1 MPVKSLLRRLAAPAM
16 VGMMTMALN
25 NVVDAIYV
33 GHGVGPLGLTGV
45 TLAFPVMM
53 LLMAIG
59 QMFGIGAASV
69 VSRNLGA
76 GVVRRAE
83 LALGN
88 AAMAVIV
95 AGVFVTAV
103 CLPNTAALVRL
114 SGASETAL
122 PYAKDYL
129 DIVLAGAV
137 FAAYPMTVN
146 NLVRAEG
153 NARVAMNSMLLGAGL
168 NIVLDP
174 LFIFALNMGVRGAA
188 MATVLAHVAISI
200 CVTWYFR
207 SKHSTMRLSLAAMKP
222 NWVVL
227 RETISIGFPAFIR
240 MGAGSLIVVMVN
252 RTLGMYGGDLFIAA
266 NGIVGR
272 TMMFAAMPLMS
283 IGQGLQ
289 PILGFSYG
297 AKRFDRAL
305 EVTRFSLLAAGA
317 YSLFAFAV
325 LVFFAGPV
333 TSIFTS
339 DEALVEI
346 GAHAARYVYAA
357 FVAVGFQIVGSVV
370 FQSLGMVRRTFITST
385 SRQVLFLVPL
395 LLVLPYYLQTDGI
408 WLSFPIADALSA
420 VLVLALLVPLLRDF
434 RRKRDLQVQETTMA
448 DKETIEREGVPIS
461 TQ

>member
-1 MPVKSLLRRLAAPAM
+1 
-16 VGMMTMALN
+16 
-25 NVVDAIYV
+25 
-33 GHGVGPLGLTGV
+33 
-45 TLAFPVMM
+45 
-53 LLMAIG
+53 
-59 QMFGIGAASV
+59 
-69 VSRNLGA
+69 
-76 GVVRRAE
+76 
-83 LALGN
+83 
-88 AAMAVIV
+88 
-95 AGVFVTAV
+95 
-103 CLPNTAALVRL
+103 
-114 SGASETAL
+114 
-122 PYAKDYL
+122 
-129 DIVLAGAV
+129 
-137 FAAYPMTVN
+137 
-146 NLVRAEG
+146 
-153 NARVAMNSMLLGAGL
+153 
-168 NIVLDP
+168 
-174 LFIFALNMGVRGAA
+174 
-188 MATVLAHVAISI
+188 
-200 CVTWYFR
+200 
-207 SKHSTMRLSLAAMKP
+207 
-222 NWVVL
+222 
-227 RETISIGFPAFIR
+227 
-240 MGAGSLIVVMVN
+240 MVN